1 MTQNRAVEL
10 ELLRERMHRAQKT
23 LLDRKESRAAE
34 LTGKLHALSP
44 LSVLARGYALA
55 EKEREGDTTRISS
68 AAGVCSGEIFTLRF
82 TDGKAICRAES
93 VTLDEEGECAHGCKK
108 DDV

>member
-1 MTQNRAVEL
+1 MTQNRAAEL

-68 AAGVCSGEIFTLRF
+68 AAGLCSGEIFTLRF

-93 VTLDEEGECAHGCKK
+93 VALDEEGECAHGCKK